1 MKVVLSRE
9 WTEVERLL
17 AEQWNSSL
25 HSSSSDT
32 FFLTWEW
39 IASWRKA
46 YGAELEPFVVS
57 AWEQDQLIGV
67 APLCIETINK
77 FGGKW
82 KVVKLLGDGSHDSDY
97 LDCFAKAAYEGK
109 FAEAVLNVLNTE
121 RHSWDY
127 MELHG
132 PLQSSPFAN
141 AFSNHAKE
149 LGWHLAQDDV
159 PCLTLQFPPT
169 WDGYLQLLK
178 PRFRTKVRSAMT
190 FFEQQQATIT
200 QCTSE
205 EQLREWLDLFF
216 ALHGKR
222 WNSKGRPGVFSG
234 NEKRKFYWD
243 ISRAAL
249 QSGSLEFHR
258 LDLGERALAF
268 QYGFRY
274 NNCFLLL
281 QEAYDPDWES
291 LRPGVALRA
300 FRLRSMI
307 AEGVREY
314 DFLGGVAQHK
324 LDWGSSAKQS
334 VKLRVAASQSAA
346 SAFFKLPSTVENG
359 KKLVRKVLPEP
370 LIAALKKVGARNGT
384 TQTPLE
390 ITSDSKLKSALA
402 WAYASTPIGKLGAS
416 LANRYQRGTNS
427 AWPEKRT
434 QPSCQILLYHRIND
448 ERDPFLPSMPVDQF
462 CRQMEYVAQNFRIVT
477 LDDIAERRISSPDRH
492 HVAITFDD
500 GYRDNFTSAF
510 SILKELGLP
519 ATIFLATGYIGTGT
533 IPWYDQVCL
542 AFKLS
547 TRNALPSIAEGAPA
561 GSLEAREQRLALLER
576 MLDWLRSI
584 ENDSRTQAIKILFR
598 ALGVPCSLSLPN
610 YMLNW
615 DEVRQMLPNK
625 ITFGAHTVTHPVLSR
640 MSVKALQQEVLQS
653 KKTIE
658 QKLKVPV
665 RHFAYPFGRDMHCGE
680 TAERIIAECGF
691 ETAVTTE
698 FGFNQPGSDL
708 LTLKRFTPWGRQL
721 GAFAMQL
728 DWYRFAGFEKPE
740 QASKKESVPART
752 AQVNSGMGN

>member
-1 MKVVLSRE
+1 MNLVRSRE
-9 WTEVERLL
+9 WSDVDRLL
-17 AEQWNSSL
+17 AEHWNPL
-25 HSSSSDT
+25 LRSSSADT

-39 IASWRKA
+39 IANWRKA

-57 AWEQDQLIGV
+57 GWEQDQLIGI
-67 APLCIETINK
+67 APLCIETIRK
-77 FGGKW
+77 FGAKW

-97 LDCFAKAAYEGK
+97 LDCFATPGYESK
-109 FAEAVLNVLNTE
+109 FAESLLNVLKSD
-121 RHSWDY
+121 RRSWDCL
-127 MELHG
+127 ELHG
-132 PLQSSPFAN
+132 PLRSSPFAN
-141 AFSNHAKE
+141 AFSNHAKD
-149 LGWHLAQDDV
+149 LGCDLAQDDV
-159 PCLTLQFPPT
+159 PCLTLQLPAT

-178 PRFRTKVRSAMT
+178 PRFRTKVRSAMA
-190 FFEQQQATIT
+190 FFEQQQAQIT

-205 EQLREWLDLFF
+205 EQLREWLEIFF
-216 ALHGKR
+216 DLHGKR
-222 WNSKGRPGVFSG
+222 WQSKGRPGVFG
-234 NEKRKFYWD
+234 GKEKREFYWE

-249 QSGSLEFHR
+249 QSGLLEFHR

-291 LRPGVALRA
+291 LRPGVALRG

-324 LDWGSSAKQS
+324 LDWGASAKQS
-334 VKLRVAASQSAA
+334 VKLRIAASQAA
-346 SAFFKLPSTVENG
+346 ATAFFKLPSALENG
-359 KKLVRKVLPEP
+359 KEFARKVLPQS
-370 LIAALKKVGARNGT
+370 LIAALKKVAGDSAA
-384 TQTPLE
+384 QAPVE
-390 ITSDSKLKSALA
+390 IRSESTLKSTFG

-427 AWPEKRT
+427 ARPERRT
-434 QPSCQILLYHRIND
+434 QPSCQILLYHRINND
-448 ERDPFLPSMPVDQF
+448 RDPFLPSMPVDQF
-462 CRQMEYVAQNFRIVT
+462 RKQMEYLTRNFEIVT
-477 LDDIAERRISSPDRH
+477 LDDIAEGRITNVDRH
-492 HVAITFDD
+492 TVAITFDD

-510 SILKELGLP
+510 PILKEFGLP
-519 ATIFLATGYIGTGT
+519 AAVFLATGYIGTGT

-542 AFKLS
+542 AFKLT
-547 TRNALPSIAEGAPA
+547 TRNALPSIAEEAPA
-561 GSLEAREQRLALLER
+561 GPLESRHQRLALLER
-576 MLDWLRSI
+576 ILDWLRAI
-584 ENDSRTQAIKILFR
+584 DHDSRIEVVKLLFR

-640 MSVKALQQEVLQS
+640 MPVKTLRQETLQS

-680 TAERIIAECGF
+680 AARRIVAECGF

-698 FGFNQPGSDL
+698 FGFNQPGDDL
-708 LTLKRFTPWGRQL
+708 LALKRFTPWGRQL
-721 GAFAMQL
+721 GTFAMQL
-728 DWYRFAGFEKPE
+728 DWYRFAGFGKPE
-740 QASKKESVPART
+740 QTTKVEPVPART
-752 AQVNSGMGN
+752 AEVNSGMGN

>member
-1 MKVVLSRE
+1 MNVVLSRE
-9 WTEVERLL
+9 WSDVERLL
-17 AEQWNSSL
+17 AEQWNQTL
-25 HSSSSDT
+25 HGSSSDT

-57 AWEQDQLIGV
+57 GWEQGRLIGV
-67 APLCIETINK
+67 APLCIETIK
-77 FGGKW
+77 KVGVKW
-82 KVVKLLGDGSHDSDY
+82 KLLKLLGDGSHDSDY
-97 LDCFAKAAYEGK
+97 LDCFAKPGYEAK
-109 FAEAVLNVLNTE
+109 LAEAVLNVLKAE
-121 RHSWDY
+121 RRSWDY

-132 PLQSSPFAN
+132 PLQSSLFAN
-141 AFSNHAKE
+141 AFDDHAKE
-149 LGWHLAQDDV
+149 RGWHVTGDEV
-159 PCLTLQFPPT
+159 PCLTLQLPAT

-190 FFEQQQATIT
+190 FFEQQQGAIT

-205 EQLREWLDLFF
+205 EQLHEWLDLFF
-216 ALHGKR
+216 VLHGKR
-222 WNSKGRPGVFSG
+222 WHSKGHPGVFG
-234 NEKRKFYWD
+234 GKEKREFYWD
-243 ISRAAL
+243 ISRVAL

-274 NNCFLLL
+274 NNSFLLL

-291 LRPGVALRA
+291 LRPGIALRG

-324 LDWGSSAKQS
+324 LDWGASGKQS
-334 VKLRVAASQSAA
+334 IKLRVAASQSATA
-346 SAFFKLPSTVENG
+346 AFFKVPSAVENG
-359 KKLVRKVLPEP
+359 KEFARKVLPQP
-370 LIAALKKVGARNGT
+370 LIAALKKVRGSSGT
-384 TQTPLE
+384 AQSSL
-390 ITSDSKLKSALA
+390 ITLPESKLKSTLA
-402 WAYASTPIGKLGAS
+402 SAYASTLVGALGRS
-416 LANRYQRGTNS
+416 LANRYRRATNS
-427 AWPEKRT
+427 AWPERRA

-448 ERDPFLPSMPVDQF
+448 DRDPFLPSMRVEQF
-462 CRQMEYVAQNFRIVT
+462 RTQMEYVARNFQIVT
-477 LDDIAERRISSPDRH
+477 LDDIAEGRITHPDRH
-492 HVAITFDD
+492 HIAITFDD

-510 SILKELGLP
+510 SILKDLGLP
-519 ATIFLATGYIGTGT
+519 ATIFLATGYIGTGM

-542 AFKLS
+542 AFKLT
-547 TRNALPSIAEGAPA
+547 TRTVLSSIMDGAPA
-561 GSLEAREQRLALLER
+561 GPLESREQRLALLER
-576 MLDWLRSI
+576 MLDWLRAVD
-584 ENDSRTQAIKILFR
+584 NDSRIEAIKLLFR

-610 YMLNW
+610 YMLGW

-640 MSVKALQQEVLQS
+640 MPIKDLRQEVLQS

-680 TAERIIAECGF
+680 TARRIVTECGL

-698 FGFNQPGSDL
+698 FGFNQPGDDPFA
-708 LTLKRFTPWGRQL
+708 LKRFTPWGRHV

-728 DWYRFAGFEKPE
+728 DWYRFAGFAKPK
-740 QASKKESVPART
+740 QASKREAVPART
-752 AQVNSGMGN
+752 AEVNSGMGN

>member
-1 MKVVLSRE
+1 MNVVLSRE
-9 WTEVERLL
+9 WSEVVRLL
-17 AEQWNSSL
+17 PEQWNPL
-25 HSSSSDT
+25 LRSSSSDT

-39 IASWRKA
+39 ISNWRKA
-46 YGAELEPFVVS
+46 YGAGLEPFVVS
-57 AWEQDQLIGV
+57 GWEQDQLIGV

-77 FGGKW
+77 FGVKW
-82 KVVKLLGDGSHDSDY
+82 KLLKLLGDGSHDSDY
-97 LDCFAKAAYEGK
+97 LDCFAKPGYEAK
-109 FAEAVLNVLNTE
+109 FAEAVLNVLKAE
-121 RHSWDY
+121 RRSWDY

-132 PLQSSPFAN
+132 PLRSSPFAN
-141 AFSNHAKE
+141 GFGNHAKE
-149 LGWHLAQDDV
+149 LGWRLAQDDV
-159 PCLTLQFPPT
+159 ACLTLQLPAT
-169 WDGYLQLLK
+169 WEGYLQLLK

-190 FFEQQQATIT
+190 FFEQQQTTIT

-222 WNSKGRPGVFSG
+222 WNSKGRPGVFG
-234 NEKRKFYWD
+234 GKEKREFYWD

-249 QSGSLEFHR
+249 RSGSLEFHR

-274 NNCFLLL
+274 KNSFLLL

-291 LRPGVALRA
+291 LRPGIALRG

-307 AEGVREY
+307 ADGVREY

-324 LDWGSSAKQS
+324 LDWGASAKQS
-334 VKLRVAASQSAA
+334 IKLRVAASQSAA
-346 SAFFKLPSTVENG
+346 TAFFKVPSALENG
-359 KKLVRKVLPEP
+359 KEFARKVLPQP
-370 LIAALKKVGARNGT
+370 LIAALKKVRGSSGT
-384 TQTPLE
+384 AQSSLTTLPE
-390 ITSDSKLKSALA
+390 SKLKSNLA
-402 WAYASTPIGKLGAS
+402 SAYASTLVGALGRS
-416 LANRYQRGTNS
+416 LANRYRRATNS
-427 AWPEKRT
+427 VWPERRA

-448 ERDPFLPSMPVDQF
+448 DRDPFLPSMPVEQF
-462 CRQMEYVAQNFRIVT
+462 RTQMEYVARNFQIVT
-477 LDDIAERRISSPDRH
+477 LDDIAEGRITHPDRH
-492 HVAITFDD
+492 HIAITFDD

-510 SILKELGLP
+510 PILKNLGLP

-542 AFKLS
+542 AFKLT
-547 TRNALPSIAEGAPA
+547 TRDALPSVMEGAPA
-561 GSLEAREQRLALLER
+561 GALESREQRLKLLER

-584 ENDSRTQAIKILFR
+584 DNDGRTQAIKILFR
-598 ALGVPCSLSLPN
+598 VLGVPCSLSLPN

-640 MSVKALQQEVLQS
+640 MPVKTLRQEVLQS
-653 KKTIE
+653 QKTIE
-658 QKLKVPV
+658 QKLKLPV

-680 TAERIIAECGF
+680 TAKRIVAECGF

-698 FGFNQPGSDL
+698 FGFNQPGDNL
-708 LTLKRFTPWGRQL
+708 LALKRFTPWGREL
-721 GAFAMQL
+721 GTFAMQL

-740 QASKKESVPART
+740 QASKREAVPART
-752 AQVNSGMGN
+752 AEVNSGMGN